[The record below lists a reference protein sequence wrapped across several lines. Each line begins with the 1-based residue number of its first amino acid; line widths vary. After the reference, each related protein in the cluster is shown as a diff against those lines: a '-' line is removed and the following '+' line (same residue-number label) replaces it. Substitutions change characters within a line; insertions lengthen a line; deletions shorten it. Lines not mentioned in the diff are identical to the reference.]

1 MGIQRRHFGEKGQ
14 RCEDLPPFFSFSP
27 KWSSYLSQ
35 RLHRRGQHWITRQ
48 CALLQR
54 KPIQLQG
61 KRASLQ
67 KELRPCRQKLSLKT
81 SSTLTPTQDSLLEV
95 SLAVQTQWT
104 RCRRG
109 ARTGW
114 SPTST
119 PPPMPTLRC
128 SPPSAGLPPLPTSK
142 QRLLGRSQ
150 ARQRWRRLL
159 HT

>member
-1 MGIQRRHFGEKGQ
+1 MFKREG
-14 RCEDLPPFFSFSP
+14 
-27 KWSSYLSQ
+27 
-35 RLHRRGQHWITRQ
+35 
-48 CALLQR
+48 LQR

-67 KELRPCRQKLSLKT
+67 KELRPFRQKLSLKT

-109 ARTGW
+109 ARTAW

-119 PPPMPTLRC
+119 PPP
-128 SPPSAGLPPLPTSK
+128 LPTSR